1 MRGNQPRP
9 FQRLLSEREFKREE
23 MEMLH
28 RMTTLLSTVVIAFLA
43 APVLNAVLSTAARA
57 DDSCLARPTGRSFD
71 GSRWFYQTNR
81 VTNQKCWVAGGKET
95 AALDIAPP
103 RLLAFGGSNEVAE
116 RPAAAAASC
125 IAAPNGRSPQGKHW
139 VYRVDNETGR
149 RCWRLGDQVAR
160 SQVSKSQVSK
170 SHVAKSDVSRSEVS
184 KSEVSRSKVSR
195 NQGSGNQISST
206 GNAIPSP
213 APVTSDAPQALS
225 VLLSRAIADAN
236 ARLLDTSIAA
246 PSRIELAASPA
257 AAITEIADENVPA
270 PTFSSRWTDLS
281 EQARAPK
288 PMGLSENPDDVTPS
302 TKASGPLPAAE
313 RSLDVTL
320 MIFLGSLS
328 GALILFGL
336 IGRSFYGRSEPPA
349 WPHDILRVTE
359 FDRPSSSNSPGD
371 GAERGHG
378 PESDWQIAM
387 DAVLR
392 LVGGRPAD
400 RDPPREQRRHV
411 AGDRR
416 VGDRRGGQFEDGE
429 SN

>member
-1 MRGNQPRP
+1 
-9 FQRLLSEREFKREE
+9 
-23 MEMLH
+23 MLH

-43 APVLNAVLSTAARA
+43 APVLNAVFSTAARA

-81 VTNQKCWVAGGKET
+81 VTHQKCWVAGGKET
-95 AALDIAPP
+95 AVLDIAPP

-125 IAAPNGRSPQGKHW
+125 IAAPNGRSPEGKHW
-139 VYRVDNETGR
+139 VYRVDNATGR
-149 RCWRLGDQVAR
+149 RCWRLGDQVA
-160 SQVSKSQVSK
+160 KSQASK
-170 SHVAKSDVSRSEVS
+170 SHVSKSEVS

-195 NQGSGNQISST
+195 NQGSGNQGSGNQVSDT

-213 APVTSDAPQALS
+213 APVTSDAPQAPS
-225 VLLSRAIADAN
+225 MVLSRAIADAN

-257 AAITEIADENVPA
+257 AEITEIANENPPT

-281 EQARAPK
+281 DQARAPT
-288 PMGLSENPDDVTPS
+288 PMGLSESPDDVTPS

-359 FDRPSSSNSPGD
+359 FDRPSNSNSPGN
-371 GAERGHG
+371 GAERGRG

>member
-1 MRGNQPRP
+1 
-9 FQRLLSEREFKREE
+9 
-23 MEMLH
+23 MLH

-43 APVLNAVLSTAARA
+43 APVLNAVFSTAARA

-81 VTNQKCWVAGGKET
+81 VTHQKCWVAGGKET
-95 AALDIAPP
+95 AVLDIAPP

-125 IAAPNGRSPQGKHW
+125 IAAPNGRSPEGKHW
-139 VYRVDNETGR
+139 VYRVDNATGR
-149 RCWRLGDQVAR
+149 QCWRLGDQVA
-160 SQVSKSQVSK
+160 KSQASK
-170 SHVAKSDVSRSEVS
+170 SHVSKSEVS

-195 NQGSGNQISST
+195 NQGSGNQGSGNQVSDT

-213 APVTSDAPQALS
+213 APVTSDAPQAPS
-225 VLLSRAIADAN
+225 MVLSRAIADAN

-257 AAITEIADENVPA
+257 AEITEIANENPPT

-281 EQARAPK
+281 DQARAPT
-288 PMGLSENPDDVTPS
+288 PMGLSESPDDVTPS

-359 FDRPSSSNSPGD
+359 FDRPSNSNSPGN
-371 GAERGHG
+371 GAERGRG

-387 DAVLR
+387 DALLR

-400 RDPPREQRRHV
+400 RDPSREQRRHV

>member
-1 MRGNQPRP
+1 
-9 FQRLLSEREFKREE
+9 
-23 MEMLH
+23 MLH

-43 APVLNAVLSTAARA
+43 APVLNAVFSTAARA

-81 VTNQKCWVAGGKET
+81 VTHQKCWVAGGKET
-95 AALDIAPP
+95 AVLDIAPP

-116 RPAAAAASC
+116 RPAAASC

-139 VYRVDNETGR
+139 VYRVDNATGR
-149 RCWRLGDQVAR
+149 RCWRLGDQVA
-160 SQVSKSQVSK
+160 KN
-170 SHVAKSDVSRSEVS
+170 HVSRSE
-184 KSEVSRSKVSR
+184 KSEVSRSQVSRSQVSR
-195 NQGSGNQISST
+195 NQVTNI

-213 APVTSDAPQALS
+213 APVTSDAPQAS
-225 VLLSRAIADAN
+225 VVLSRAIADAN

-257 AAITEIADENVPA
+257 ADITEIANENLPT

-281 EQARAPK
+281 DQARAPK
-288 PMGLSENPDDVTPS
+288 PMGLSESPDDVTQS

-320 MIFLGSLS
+320 LIFLGSLS

-400 RDPPREQRRHV
+400 RDPSREQRRHV

-416 VGDRRGGQFEDGE
+416 VGDRRGRQFEDGE